1 MAAALSTPFR
11 QRERDGPGR
20 IGGRSACR
28 CVASGVGGWPKLRA
42 SISARVADVSPGCP
56 VRLCGVVKAP
66 RSDQG
71 ASSRPVPG
79 LPRPTL
85 RRFRALQRA
94 RAGTE
99 SRAGGFPSAPGR

>member
-1 MAAALSTPFR
+1 MARPIRLSLR
-11 QRERDGPGR
+11 RLG
-20 IGGRSACR
+20 C
-28 CVASGVGGWPKLRA
+28 GGWPKLRVP
-42 SISARVADVSPGCP
+42 IGARVAALSPGCR

-85 RRFRALQRA
+85 RRFGALQRA

-99 SRAGGFPSAPGR
+99 NRAGAFPSAPRR

>member
-1 MAAALSTPFR
+1 MAAAPSTPFR
-11 QRERDGPGR
+11 QRERDGRGR

-28 CVASGVGGWPKLRA
+28 CLASSVGGWPKLRA
-42 SISARVADVSPGCP
+42 PISARVAAVSPGCP

-66 RSDQG
+66 RSDRR

-99 SRAGGFPSAPGR
+99 SRAGGFPSAPRR